1 MFELISQVLKY
12 IFILIIYLFI
22 FSILRLMYLDI
33 KQISNRGTYLDN
45 SYLKVVNR
53 LDSLSFKMQEYYVL
67 SGLVTLGRSSK
78 NDIVIKDKFVSKNH
92 LSISEQNGT
101 FYLKDLN
108 SANGTYLNGEL
119 VNSNEIIEL
128 QNGDKIGVGF
138 IQFIFVENRWE
149 RLKND

>member
-12 IFILIIYLFI
+12 VFIIIIYLFI

-33 KQISNRGTYLDN
+33 KQMGTRGTSLEN

-53 LDSLSFKMQEYYVL
+53 LDSLSFKMQEYYL
-67 SGLVTLGRSSK
+67 LGGSVTLGRSSK

-92 LSISEQNGT
+92 LNITERNGI
-101 FYLKDLN
+101 FYLEDLN
-108 SANGTYLNGEL
+108 SANGTYLNGEKVDAGTL
-119 VNSNEIIEL
+119 IEL

-138 IQFIFVENRWE
+138 IQFIFVENR
-149 RLKND
+149 

>member
-12 IFILIIYLFI
+12 VFIIIIYLFI

-33 KQISNRGTYLDN
+33 RQMGTRGTSLEN

-53 LDSLSFKMQEYYVL
+53 LDSLSFKMQEYYL
-67 SGLVTLGRSSK
+67 LGGSVTLGRSSK

-92 LSISEQNGT
+92 LNITERNGI
-101 FYLKDLN
+101 FYLEDLN
-108 SANGTYLNGEL
+108 SANGTYLNGGKVDAGTL
-119 VNSNEIIEL
+119 IEL

-138 IQFIFVENRWE
+138 IQFIFVENR
-149 RLKND
+149 

>member
-12 IFILIIYLFI
+12 VFIIIIYLFI

-33 KQISNRGTYLDN
+33 RQIGTRGTSLEN

-53 LDSLSFKMQEYYVL
+53 LDSLSFKMQEYYL
-67 SGLVTLGRSSK
+67 LGGSVTLGRSSK

-92 LSISEQNGT
+92 LNITERNGI
-101 FYLKDLN
+101 FYLEDLN
-108 SANGTYLNGEL
+108 SANGTYLNGEKVDAGTL
-119 VNSNEIIEL
+119 IEL

-138 IQFIFVENRWE
+138 IQFIFVENR
-149 RLKND
+149 